1 MKSYCSSSLNK
12 KILTRNCS
20 SLFSHLLKKPAA
32 APFLSPQKPKSS
44 SASRL
49 LLPNWPEES
58 RGGRAAVWRGS
69 HGGGI
74 DSMGLAVELIAWVS
88 RWRRGLAV
96 EGAGV
101 DLAVE
106 ELRRSVD
113 LPGEELTAWVSR
125 WSTVDAQKS
134 PGARCRFIIG

>member
-1 MKSYCSSSLNK
+1 
-12 KILTRNCS
+12 
-20 SLFSHLLKKPAA
+20 
-32 APFLSPQKPKSS
+32 
-44 SASRL
+44 
-49 LLPNWPEES
+49 
-58 RGGRAAVWRGS
+58 
-69 HGGGI
+69 
-74 DSMGLAVELIAWVS
+74 MGLAVELIAWVS
-88 RWRRGLAV
+88 RWRGRRRGSR
-96 EGAGV
+96 GGGGDGV